1 MELLTAAKRRWL
13 IVVALPGLGMLA
25 AGLWLAAG
33 GSPAET
39 AGAAAAA
46 PQPAPSAPASPAQ
59 GPALELEIVG
69 PEQAAVGGK
78 AVFVLVVTNA
88 GKTTVRNLLL
98 IDRFDPG
105 LEHAV
110 AATPI
115 EHDVPD
121 LEPGKAHRLVLSF
134 RVTRAGL
141 LSHTVE
147 LTGGGQTVVTARA
160 SVRAAPA
167 GEEKKAEPKPVPG
180 SAFPDIPFKEP
191 PKEEEQEKPPDLGPP
206 LVDRPEDLKRLHKEY
221 PVWLDSKNHR
231 VVLMGGVCL
240 RQSPLEL
247 FACLRGSKEH
257 ESVLS
262 IPTKASFV
270 HAGLL
275 AVGAEPG
282 APAVFQ
288 PKYVPARGTEIE
300 VTLAWKDAKGRRQTA
315 RAQDWVRD
323 VKTQKALAYP
333 WVFAG
338 SRILTNTV
346 TGQVAYQADRE
357 GDLICV
363 SNFPAAVLDL
373 PIPSSSSNEELMF
386 EAFTEHIPAKGTPVT
401 VILTPKPAK
410 PDKPPAKSEPP
421 AKTPVPSKA
430 GEPKPVPT
438 QPKPEVKPE
447 PKRVGQRA
455 GQAPRA

>member
-1 MELLTAAKRRWL
+1 
-13 IVVALPGLGMLA
+13 V
-25 AGLWLAAG
+25 AG
-33 GSPAET
+33 GVRV
-39 AGAAAAA
+39 AGRAGRRCGGRSK
-46 PQPAPSAPASPAQ
+46 PAPSTPASPAQ

-110 AATPI
+110 AASPI

-167 GEEKKAEPKPVPG
+167 REEKGEEKGEEKKAEPKPVPG

-206 LVDRPEDLKRLHKEY
+206 LVDRPEDLTRLHPEY
-221 PVWLDSKNHR
+221 PVWIDRKGGR

-323 VKTQKALAYP
+323 AKTQKALAYP

-338 SRILTNTV
+338 SRIVTNTV

-373 PIPSSSSNEELMF
+373 PIPSSASNEELMF

-401 VILTPKPAK
+401 VLLTPKPAK

-421 AKTPVPSKA
+421 AKTPAPSKA
-430 GEPKPVPT
+430 DEPKPAPT

-447 PKRVGQRA
+447 AKASRSASRSGTPCLTIA
-455 GQAPRA
+455 